1 MKMLQPPHAIPAAR
15 GRWRALPREARD
27 TLFLLAVI
35 AWVVIPHAG
44 HLPGW
49 CIALTAA
56 MLAWRARLALSAAA
70 LPGRW
75 TLGAI
80 LLLALGATVWTHGT
94 LLGKDAGV
102 TLLVVLVALKTLE
115 LRARRDAFVVFFLG
129 FFLVLTNFLY
139 SQALLVAAAMVVAV
153 WGLLSAL
160 VLAHMPVGQPSLRQA
175 AGLSAR
181 MCLLGAPIMVV
192 LFLLFPRMAPLWGV
206 PGEDMGGRTGLSQ
219 RMSLGTVAEL
229 ALDDSVAMTVRFFG
243 TAPPAES
250 LYFRGPVLG
259 EFDGREWR
267 PVGPGHFLPG
277 LARAETRVARASGL
291 DYEVTFEPTKVAV
304 LPLLELTPELPAED
318 LPSTLRPELRN
329 DLQWRT
335 LRPLDD
341 RLRLRATAYPRFE
354 HGPAAPVPGLRHYVE
369 LPPGY
374 NPRTLAWAA
383 ELRRDPQFAQAD
395 ADTLVAALLRHIRTG
410 GYSYTLAPGLYG
422 DAQGRHAIDEFWL
435 DRREGFCE
443 HFAAAFTVV
452 LRALDVP
459 ARIVTGYQGA
469 ERNPVDGY
477 YLVRNSFAH
486 AWVEYWQAGRGWVRV
501 DPTGAVAPE
510 RIGRHLNLRPAPGVL
525 ASALGNLTPGLLAEL
540 RDRWQA
546 LNTAWNQWVL
556 NYSSGRQLD
565 LLRQLGVRS
574 PTWQDLVLALL
585 GLIVAASALGAVW
598 AWWERRHVDP
608 WLASYRR
615 MRLVLARVG
624 LASDD
629 ATPPRELARRARA
642 RWGAAARPVEEAL
655 AAMEA
660 LRYAAPAS
668 ANATG
673 ETTLNRSELRRLLH
687 LLRQQAARLPHA

>member
-1 MKMLQPPHAIPAAR
+1 MKTPHALRSAPAPGA
-15 GRWRALPREARD
+15 RWRTLPREARD

-35 AWVVIPHAG
+35 AWVVLPHGG
-44 HLPGW
+44 HLPAW
-49 CIALTAA
+49 CIGLTALV
-56 MLAWRARLALSAAA
+56 LAWRAQLALSGGA

-75 TLGAI
+75 ARAGV
-80 LLLALGATVWTHGT
+80 LLLALAATVWSHGT
-94 LLGKDAGV
+94 LLGKEAGV

-115 LRARRDAFVVFFLG
+115 LRARRDAFVIFFLG

-139 SQALLVAAAMVVAV
+139 SQALLVAVAMVVAV

-160 VLAHMPVGQPSLRQA
+160 VLAHMPVGRPSLRQA
-175 AGLSAR
+175 AALSAR

-206 PGEDMGGRTGLSQ
+206 PGEDLGGRTGLSQ

-243 TAPPAES
+243 AAPPAES
-250 LYFRGPVLG
+250 LYFRGPVLS

-267 PVGPGHFLPG
+267 PIAAGRFLPG
-277 LARAETRVARASGL
+277 LVRPELRVTRASGV
-291 DYEVTFEPTKVAV
+291 DYEITFEPTKVPV
-304 LPLLELTPELPAED
+304 LPMLELTPELPLD
-318 LPSTLRPELRN
+318 GIPPTLRPDLRS

-335 LRPLDD
+335 IHPLDE

-354 HGPAAPVPGLRHYVE
+354 HGPTEVASGLRHYVE
-369 LPPGY
+369 LPAGY

-383 ELRRDPQFAQAD
+383 ALRRDPQYAEAD
-395 ADTLVAALLRHIRTG
+395 ADTLVAALLRHIRSGEYT
-410 GYSYTLAPGLYG
+410 YTLVPGRYG

-443 HFAAAFTVV
+443 HYAAAFTVV
-452 LRALDVP
+452 LRALDIP

-501 DPTGAVAPE
+501 DPTSAVAPE
-510 RIGRHLNLRPAPGVL
+510 RIVQHLNLRPAPGMM
-525 ASALGNLTPGLLAEL
+525 ATALGTLTPNLLAQL
-540 RDRWQA
+540 RHQWQA

-556 NYSSGRQLD
+556 NYSAGRQLD
-565 LLRQLGVRS
+565 LLRRLGVRS
-574 PTWQDLVLALL
+574 PSWQDLVLALL
-585 GLIVAASALGAVW
+585 GLVVAASALGAAW

-608 WLASYRR
+608 WMAAYRR
-615 MRLVLARVG
+615 MRQVMGRAGLPSDEATAPRALA
-624 LASDD
+624 AQ
-629 ATPPRELARRARA
+629 ARA
-642 RWGAAARPVEEAL
+642 RWGDAARDAEATL
-655 AAMEA
+655 LAMET
-660 LRYAAPAS
+660 LRYAPPGSSTSAS
-668 ANATG
+668 GATLSR
-673 ETTLNRSELRRLLH
+673 TELRRLVH
-687 LLRQQAARLPHA
+687 QLRQHATRLPHV

>member
-1 MKMLQPPHAIPAAR
+1 MKTLHALRSAPAPGA
-15 GRWRALPREARD
+15 RWRTLPREARD

-35 AWVVIPHAG
+35 AWVVLPHGG
-44 HLPGW
+44 HLPAW
-49 CIALTAA
+49 CIGLTALV
-56 MLAWRARLALSAAA
+56 LAWRAQLALSGGA

-75 TLGAI
+75 ARAGV
-80 LLLALGATVWTHGT
+80 LLLALAATVWSHGT
-94 LLGKDAGV
+94 LLGKEAGV

-139 SQALLVAAAMVVAV
+139 SQALLVAVAMVVAV

-175 AGLSAR
+175 AALSAR

-206 PGEDMGGRTGLSQ
+206 PGEDLGGRTGLSQ

-243 TAPPAES
+243 AAPPAES

-267 PVGPGHFLPG
+267 PVSPGRFLPG
-277 LARAETRVARASGL
+277 LVRPEMRVARASGV
-291 DYEVTFEPTKVAV
+291 DYEVTFEPTKVPV
-304 LPLLELTPELPAED
+304 LPMLELTPELPLDGIPA
-318 LPSTLRPELRN
+318 TLRPDLRN

-335 LRPLDD
+335 IRPLDE
-341 RLRLRATAYPRFE
+341 RLRLRATAYPGFE
-354 HGPAAPVPGLRHYVE
+354 HGPTEAVSGLRHYVE
-369 LPPGY
+369 LPAGY

-383 ELRRDPQFAQAD
+383 ALRRDPQYAEAD
-395 ADTLVAALLRHIRTG
+395 ADILVAALLRHVRTG
-410 GYSYTLAPGLYG
+410 EYTYTLSPGLYG
-422 DAQGRHAIDEFWL
+422 DAQGRHAIDEFWF

-443 HFAAAFTVV
+443 HYAAAFTVV

-501 DPTGAVAPE
+501 DPTSAVAPE
-510 RIGRHLNLRPAPGVL
+510 RIVRHLNLRPAPGML
-525 ASALGNLTPGLLAEL
+525 ATALGTLTPNLLVQL
-540 RDRWQA
+540 RNQWQA

-556 NYSSGRQLD
+556 NYSAGRQLD

-574 PTWQDLVLALL
+574 PSWQDLVLALL
-585 GLIVAASALGAVW
+585 GLVVAASALGAVW

-608 WLASYRR
+608 WLAGYRR
-615 MRLVLARVG
+615 MRQAMARAGIPSDEATAPRALA
-624 LASDD
+624 AQ
-629 ATPPRELARRARA
+629 ARA
-642 RWGAAARPVEEAL
+642 RWGDAARDAEATL
-655 AAMEA
+655 LAMET
-660 LRYAAPAS
+660 LRYAPPGSSSSAS
-668 ANATG
+668 GATLSR
-673 ETTLNRSELRRLLH
+673 TELRRLVH
-687 LLRQQAARLPHA
+687 QLRQHAARLPHA